1 MGLATNLLSAIVT
14 RDFSG
19 PIAIRPE
26 MSMETGEHGDP
37 GAAARARA
45 LVILVIGV

>member
-19 PIAIRPE
+19 PIVIRPG
-26 MSMETGEHGDP
+26 MSTETGEHGDP
-37 GAAARARA
+37 GAAARAHA
-45 LVILVIGV
+45 MVSENTGV